1 MSQVEMLKED
11 GEQYDTKFA
20 KNNSILI
27 LYVSIYRRF
36 NFVVDK
42 HDKKLPI
49 KFKNNNF
56 LTPQYYGIL
65 LFSKKIQLMWYKML
79 IKTMKRN
86 KYVSSEM

>member
-1 MSQVEMLKED
+1 MPQMEMLKED

-20 KNNSILI
+20 KYNSILI

-42 HDKKLPI
+42 HDKKST

-56 LTPQYYGIL
+56 LTPQYYGFL
-65 LFSKKIQLMWYKML
+65 LFSKKNPVDVIQNAY
-79 IKTMKRN
+79 
-86 KYVSSEM
+86 